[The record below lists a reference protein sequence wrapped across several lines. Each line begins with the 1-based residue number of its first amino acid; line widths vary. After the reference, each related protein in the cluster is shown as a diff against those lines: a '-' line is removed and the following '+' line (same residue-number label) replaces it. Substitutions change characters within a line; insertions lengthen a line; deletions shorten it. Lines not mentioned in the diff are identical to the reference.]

1 MPSGNRVAILHGAG
15 YAGGELIRLL
25 LQHPHFELVAAT
37 SRSFAGQ
44 PVWAAHPK
52 LRGLTDLHF
61 TTNDTL
67 EPDAVDAVFIAA
79 EHGQSAAIT
88 DALLQRGYAGKIV
101 DLSADFR
108 LRKADMYNTW
118 YGFDHPAPAL
128 LDRFV
133 YGMAEVAAPYPDQTR
148 FIANPGCFA
157 TGISLALSPAL
168 KALGATDV
176 TITALTGASGSG
188 ARPKPTTHYPT
199 REGNVRAYKV
209 LRHQHLG
216 EIYQLLGEDN
226 HLAFTPV
233 SGPWVR
239 GIWGT
244 ARIKLPEGVTAEDV
258 GAWYQKA
265 YEGRP
270 LVRLWPGALPELRV
284 VVDTPFCDIGWLV
297 EGSDLVIGF
306 AIDNLLKGA
315 ASQAVQNL
323 NLISNLPETLGL
335 LPDTTKTETNNGYA
349 RNYQN

>member
-25 LQHPHFELVAAT
+25 LQHPFFELTAAT
-37 SRSFAGQ
+37 SRSFAGK

-52 LRGLTDLHF
+52 LRGLTNLQF
-61 TTNDTL
+61 TTNDALDTSS
-67 EPDAVDAVFIAA
+67 VDALFIAA
-79 EHGQSAAIT
+79 EHGQCAAIT
-88 DALLQRGYAGKIV
+88 KTLLQRGYGGKII

-108 LRKADMYNTW
+108 LRKTAMYNTW
-118 YGFDHPAPAL
+118 YGFDHPAPEL
-128 LDRFV
+128 LDSFV
-133 YGMAEVAAPYPDQTR
+133 YGMAEVAAPYPDETR

-157 TGISLALSPAL
+157 TGISLALWPAL
-168 KALGATDV
+168 QTLGPSDV

-188 ARPKPTTHYPT
+188 ATPKPTTHYPT

-209 LRHQHLG
+209 LKHQHLG
-216 EIYQLLGEDN
+216 EIYQLLGEAH

-244 ARIKLPEGVTAEDV
+244 ARIKLPAAISKADV
-258 GAWYQKA
+258 QSWYEKA
-265 YEGRP
+265 YADRP
-270 LVRLWPGALPELRV
+270 LVRLWPDALPELRV
-284 VVDTPFCDIGWLV
+284 VVDTPCCDIGWV
-297 EGSDLVIGF
+297 IEGRDLVVGF

-335 LPDTTKTETNNGYA
+335 LPHAAKTETNNGYA
-349 RNYQN
+349 RNYQH

>member
-25 LQHPHFELVAAT
+25 LHHPLFELVTVT

-61 TTNDTL
+61 TTNEAL
-67 EPDAVDAVFIAA
+67 DAKKTDALFIAA
-79 EHGQSAAIT
+79 EHGQCAAIT
-88 DALLQRGYAGKIV
+88 KELLARGYAGKIV

-108 LRKADMYNTW
+108 LRKKELYNTW
-118 YGFDHPAPAL
+118 YGFDHPAPDL
-128 LDRFV
+128 LDSFV
-133 YGMAEVAAPYPDQTR
+133 YGMAEIATPYPDNTR

-168 KALGATDV
+168 NALGSSDV

-188 ARPKPTTHYPT
+188 ATPKTTTHYPT

-216 EIYQLLGEDN
+216 EIYQLLGDDN

-239 GIWGT
+239 GIWGM
-244 ARIKLPEGVTAEDV
+244 ARIKLPSTLTAETV
-258 GAWYQKA
+258 STWYQQA
-265 YEGRP
+265 YEARA

-284 VVDTPFCDIGWLV
+284 TVETPFCDIGWIV
-297 EGSDLVIGF
+297 EGNDLVIGF

-335 LPDTTKTETNNGYA
+335 LPETTKTRTNNGYA

>member
-1 MPSGNRVAILHGAG
+1 MSSGNKVAILHGAG

-25 LQHPHFELVAAT
+25 LQHPHFELVAVT
-37 SRSFAGQ
+37 SRSFAGK
-44 PVWAAHPK
+44 PLAAAHPK
-52 LRGLTDLHF
+52 LRGLTTLEF
-61 TTNDTL
+61 TTNDAL
-67 EPDAVDAVFIAA
+67 DYSQVDALFIAA
-79 EHGQSAAIT
+79 EHGQSAAISKQ
-88 DALLQRGYAGKIV
+88 LLEANYAGKIV

-108 LRKADMYNTW
+108 LRKVEMYNTW
-118 YGFDHPAPAL
+118 YGFDHPAPDL
-128 LDRFV
+128 LDAFV
-133 YGMAEVAAPYPDQTR
+133 YGMAEVVAPYPDNTR
-148 FIANPGCFA
+148 YIANPGCFA
-157 TGISLALSPAL
+157 TGISLALWPAL
-168 KALGATDV
+168 QALGPSDV

-188 ARPKPTTHYPT
+188 ATPKPTTHYPT

-216 EIYQLLGEDN
+216 EIYQLLGNDN

-244 ARIKLPEGVTAEDV
+244 ARIKLPENITAETVQD
-258 GAWYQKA
+258 WYQAA
-265 YEGRP
+265 YAGRP
-270 LVRLWPGALPELRV
+270 LVRLWPDALPELRYTA
-284 VVDTPFCDIGWLV
+284 DTPFCDIGWMV
-297 EGSDLVIGF
+297 EGRDLVVGF

-335 LPDTTKTETNNGYA
+335 LPEPATSETNNGYA